1 MPTSSTDLRAYLGID
16 VAKLKLDVVFLLE
29 DRHIHRIF
37 ANTAEGFAALHAWI
51 QEQGAFELS
60 VCLESTGSYS
70 DAIVRFL
77 QGQSYHVSL
86 LNPAVLVSYRK
97 TKNMRRK
104 TDKVDAY
111 LLALYGK
118 DEQPAAWLPISD
130 EVMRLRSLLAYRD
143 DLVRT
148 SVQERNRLKAGRLDA
163 SLVQVITE
171 HVSWLAERQKGVQH
185 SIKQLLEHSVELKTP
200 WERLQT
206 IPGFGWYASASFIAH
221 LGAIARFPK
230 VGAVVSLAGLSVTQ
244 FSSGSSVYHK
254 GHIDRHG
261 RQPLRSLLYLCTLA
275 ALRSNAALRTWA
287 ERLQQRGKPK
297 KIVLVA
303 VMRKLLHIAYGVW
316 KNDQDYDP
324 AVAFALAA

>member
-1 MPTSSTDLRAYLGID
+1 MPTSSTLLRAYLGID
-16 VAKLKLDVVFLLE
+16 VAKLKLDVVLLLE
-29 DRHIHRIF
+29 DRHVHHIF
-37 ANTAEGFAALHAWI
+37 ANSEEGFAALHTWI
-51 QEQGAFELS
+51 QEHGTFELS
-60 VCLESTGSYS
+60 ICLESTGSYS

-77 QGQSYHVSL
+77 QTHGYVVSL

-118 DEQPAAWLPISD
+118 DEQPSAWIPISD

-163 SLVQVITE
+163 SLIKLITD
-171 HVSWLAERQKGVQH
+171 HVNWLSERQKGVEQT
-185 SIKQLLEHSVELKTP
+185 IKQLLENSDELKTP
-200 WERLQT
+200 WLRLQT
-206 IPGFGWYASASFIAH
+206 IPGFGGYAAASFIAH
-221 LGAIARFPK
+221 VGAIERFPK

-275 ALRSNAALRTWA
+275 ALRSDAALRAWA

-303 VMRKLLHIAYGVW
+303 AMRKLLHIAYGVW
-316 KNDQDYDP
+316 KNDKDYNP
-324 AVAFALAA
+324 TVAFALAV

>member
-1 MPTSSTDLRAYLGID
+1 MSITSTPPRVSLGID
-16 VAKLKLDVVFLLE
+16 VAKLKLDVVLLLE
-29 DRHIHRIF
+29 DRPTHRIF
-37 ANTAEGFAALHAWI
+37 ANSAEGFAELHAWI
-51 QEQGAFELS
+51 QQQGACELS

-77 QGQSYHVSL
+77 LAHGSIVSL
-86 LNPAVLVSYRK
+86 LNPAVLVSDRK

-118 DEQPAAWLPISD
+118 DEQPAAWLPIPD

-148 SVQERNRLKAGRLDA
+148 SVQERNRLKAGRLDGY
-163 SLVQVITE
+163 LIKLITD
-171 HVSWLAERQKGVQH
+171 HVNWLAERQKGVEH
-185 SIKQLLEHSVELKTP
+185 SIKQLLEQSAELKTP
-200 WERLQT
+200 RERLQT
-206 IPGFGWYASASFIAH
+206 IPGCGWYAAASFIAH
-221 LGAIARFPK
+221 LGAIERFTK

-244 FSSGSSVYHK
+244 FSSGSSVSHK

-275 ALRSNAALRTWA
+275 ALRSDAALRAWA
-287 ERLQQRGKPK
+287 NRLQQRGKPK

-316 KNDQDYDP
+316 KNNEDDDP

>member
-1 MPTSSTDLRAYLGID
+1 MPTSSTHLRAYLGID
-16 VAKLKLDVVFLLE
+16 VAKLKLDVVLLLE
-29 DRHIHRIF
+29 ERHTHRIF

-51 QEQGAFELS
+51 QEQGDFKLS

-77 QGQSYHVSL
+77 LAQSYDVSL
-86 LNPAVLVSYRK
+86 LNPATLVSYRK

-130 EVMRLRSLLAYRD
+130 EVMRLRSLLACRD

-148 SVQERNRLKAGRLDA
+148 SVQERNRLQAGRLDA
-163 SLVQVITE
+163 SLVKLITD
-171 HVSWLAERQKGVQH
+171 HVRWLAERQKGVEL
-185 SIKQLLEHSVELKTP
+185 SIKQLLEQSADLKTP

-206 IPGFGWYASASFIAH
+206 IPGFGWYAAASFIAH
-221 LGAIARFPK
+221 LGAIERFAR

-261 RQPLRSLLYLCTLA
+261 RQPLRSLLYLCSLA
-275 ALRSNAALRTWA
+275 ALRCDPALRAWA

-316 KNDQDYDP
+316 KNDEDYEP
-324 AVAFALAA
+324 TVAFALVV